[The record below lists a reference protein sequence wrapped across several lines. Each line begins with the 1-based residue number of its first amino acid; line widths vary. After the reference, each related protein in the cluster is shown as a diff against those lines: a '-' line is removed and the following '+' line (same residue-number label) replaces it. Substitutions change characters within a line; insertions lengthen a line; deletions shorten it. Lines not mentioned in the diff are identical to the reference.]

1 MRRCDVLSLA
11 LTLFVAQPAFP
22 VPVQVEPPEALAV
35 RAFIDDHLI
44 SIESGARRQLRQ
56 GDRHFTLL
64 DDEWLRAFELV
75 PTAHALAMDMKQSY
89 ARGMALFTAGLV
101 MQLGACAGAGVV
113 AVLGLAGA
121 AATIGTAALIV
132 TALVFAGVG
141 VVGAIIAAF
150 AVPLLGKV
158 DAQLFEVVSTYN
170 HGLTRRPMLIVPNAP
185 SAPTA
190 APLLQ
195 FSI

>member
-1 MRRCDVLSLA
+1 MLSLA

-44 SIESGARRQLRQ
+44 SIEGGMKQKLRQ
-56 GDRHFTLL
+56 GDRRFTLL
-64 DDEWLRAFELV
+64 DDEWVKAFELV
-75 PTAHALAMDMKQSY
+75 PAAHELAIEMKQNY
-89 ARGMALFTAGLV
+89 ALGMSLFTAGLV
-101 MQLGACAGAGVV
+101 VQLGAAGGAAIV

-121 AATIGTAALIV
+121 AATIGV
-132 TALVFAGVG
+132 TALIAAALVLAGVA
-141 VVGAIIAAF
+141 VVGAVIAAF
-150 AVPLLGKV
+150 SIPLLGKV
-158 DAQLFEVVSTYN
+158 DAQFFEVVSTYN
-170 HGLTRRPMLIVPNAP
+170 HGLTRRPMLIVPNSP
-185 SAPTA
+185 SSPTA